1 MATGIKDVAERA
13 GVSVATVSR
22 VLGNGPVSAE
32 LRERVEKAI
41 AASGYRPN
49 LSARRLRSQH
59 SQTIGFMVSDIRS
72 PFFTALSRVVEDE
85 AYRAGMRVI
94 LCNTDESAEREAMYL
109 RLMEEERVTGLI
121 WAPARGSAEQMAEE
135 QLPFP
140 VVLVDRGGPVGR
152 HDSVML
158 DNQQASMTLVQ
169 HLHAIGRDRIVG
181 LFANTASTA
190 IDRHLGYLA
199 ATASLG
205 LSSEAFFVAS
215 SAEAAE
221 REILSVFSRADRPD
235 GVIASSGLMLLGV
248 VKAMR
253 RLDLRTP
260 EDVAIAG
267 FDNETWS
274 ELVGPGL
281 TVIEQ
286 PVGDIGRMA
295 MTLLFDR
302 LKAPKGPARKVM
314 LNGRL
319 IVRGST
325 APVTGLVDDL
335 VD

>member
-1 MATGIKDVAERA
+1 MATSIKDVAERA

-22 VLGNGPVSAE
+22 VLGTGPVSSE

-41 AASGYRPN
+41 AATGYRPN

-72 PFFTALSRVVEDE
+72 PFFTALSRVVEGE

-94 LCNTDESAEREAMYL
+94 LCNTDESSDREAMYL

-121 WAPARGSAEQMAEE
+121 WAPTRGGLEQVAEQD
-135 QLPFP
+135 LPFP
-140 VVLVDRGGPVGR
+140 VVLVDRGGPIGR

-158 DNQQASMTLVQ
+158 DNHQAAMTLVQ
-169 HLHAIGRDRIVG
+169 HLHTIGRDRIIG
-181 LFANTASTA
+181 LFANTSSTA
-190 IDRHLGYLA
+190 VDRHLGYLA

-221 REILSVFSRADRPD
+221 REILRVFSRPDRPD

-302 LKAPKGPARKVM
+302 LKAPKAPARKVM
-314 LNGRL
+314 LSGRL

-325 APVTGLVDDL
+325 APVTGLVDEP

>member
-1 MATGIKDVAERA
+1 
-13 GVSVATVSR
+13 VSVATVSR
-22 VLGNGPVSAE
+22 VFSKGPVSPE

-41 AASGYRPN
+41 AATGYRPN

-59 SQTIGFMVSDIRS
+59 SHTLGLMVADIRS

-94 LCNTDESAEREAMYL
+94 LCNTDENAEREAMYL

-121 WAPARGSAEQMAEE
+121 WAPTRGSVERLAEDDM
-135 QLPFP
+135 PFP

-152 HDSVML
+152 HDSVVL
-158 DNQQASMTLVQ
+158 DNHQATASLVR
-169 HLHAIGRDRIVG
+169 HLQTIGRSRIVG
-181 LFANTASTA
+181 LFGNTSSTA
-190 IDRHLGYLA
+190 VDRHLGYLS
-199 ATASLG
+199 ATAALG
-205 LSSEAFFVAS
+205 LSSEAFFVPPN
-215 SAEAAE
+215 AEAAE
-221 REILSVFSRADRPD
+221 REILTVLSRHDRPD
-235 GVIASSGLMLLGV
+235 GIIASSNAMLLGV

-253 RLDLRTP
+253 RLELRTP
-260 EDVAIAG
+260 DDVAVAG

-302 LKAPKGPARKVM
+302 LKAPKAPARKVM
-314 LNGRL
+314 LSGRL

-325 APVTGLVDDL
+325 APVTGLVDEP

>member
-1 MATGIKDVAERA
+1 MTIGIKDVAQRA

-22 VLGNGPVSAE
+22 VFGNGPVSPE

-41 AASGYRPN
+41 AATGYRPN

-59 SQTIGFMVSDIRS
+59 SQTIGLMVADIRR

-85 AYRAGMRVI
+85 AYRHGMRLI
-94 LCNTDESAEREAMYL
+94 LCNTDESPEREAMYL

-121 WAPARGSAEQMAEE
+121 WAPSRGSLER
-135 QLPFP
+135 LTDDGPPFP
-140 VVLVDRGGPVGR
+140 LVLIDRGAPSGRYDCVG
-152 HDSVML
+152 L
-158 DNQQASMTLVQ
+158 DNHQATVTLVR
-169 HLHAIGRDRIVG
+169 HLHAIGRSRIVG
-181 LFANTASTA
+181 IFGNTSSTA
-190 IDRHLGYLA
+190 IDRHLGYLS
-199 ATASLG
+199 ATAALG
-205 LSSEAFFVAS
+205 LSSEAFFVAPD
-215 SAEAAE
+215 AEAAE
-221 REILSVFSRADRPD
+221 REILKVFSRPDRPD
-235 GVIASSGLMLLGV
+235 GVIASSNLMLLGV

-253 RLDLRTP
+253 RLGLRTP
-260 EDVAIAG
+260 DDVAVAG

-295 MTLLFDR
+295 TTLLFDR
-302 LKAPKGPARKVM
+302 LKAPKAPARKVM
-314 LNGRL
+314 LTGRL

-325 APVTGLVDDL
+325 APVTGLVDEP